1 MKTLRFSGVHLFV
14 SVVVLVIVPCVRL
27 FGQAS
32 AITSFTPTSG
42 PVGTIVT
49 VEMTQNPRSVTLVLS
64 ASVNGLSAT
73 VLNYGRP
80 ADGRITLQLTV
91 PQGATTGPIRVVT
104 FNSVLQADETATSA
118 MPFTVTTGVTAAI
131 RGFSPTSG
139 PVGTVV
145 TVTGIGFTGV
155 TSVNFQGQRIPVS
168 VAADGMSATFTVPS
182 GASGMAAFSLNL
194 PNGQIAVAPMP
205 FTVTTGVTAAIR
217 GFSPTSGPVGTVVT
231 VTGIGFTGVTS
242 ANFQGQRIPVSVA
255 ADGMSATFTV
265 PSGASGMAAF
275 SLNLPNGQ
283 FAIAPMP
290 FTVTAPAAPATIT
303 GISPT
308 SGSPG
313 TLITITGTN
322 FTGTL
327 LVAIGGRVSA
337 FTVVSPT
344 TITATIPTGIP
355 AGPTPIIVRTPAG
368 DVTSTITLL
377 VTLSVRVAEEYSMKV
392 SPQPTADA
400 ATLEYTLSAPSV
412 VETSIVNTLG
422 TTMLTLPK
430 TQQSS
435 GIQRTQLNVQSLPV
449 GMYFVRV
456 NIGGN
461 IATLPL
467 QVVR

>member
-42 PVGTIVT
+42 PVGTTVT
-49 VEMTQNPRSVTLVLS
+49 VEMTQNPRSVTLVRS

-155 TSVNFQGQRIPVS
+155 TS
-168 VAADGMSATFTVPS
+168 
-182 GASGMAAFSLNL
+182 
-194 PNGQIAVAPMP
+194 
-205 FTVTTGVTAAIR
+205 
-217 GFSPTSGPVGTVVT
+217 
-231 VTGIGFTGVTS
+231 

-283 FAIAPMP
+283 LAIAPMP

-368 DVTSTITLL
+368 DATSTITLL

-400 ATLEYTLSAPSV
+400 ATLEYTLSAPSL